1 MTMQLFGSRLKTKS
15 QGPLLWGAL
24 LFTVLI
30 GCATNAL
37 ARGPAG
43 DEQHAERVVSIADC
57 IRMTK
62 LGDPDYWLGGSSQGR
77 VAQFSPDGKMFV
89 VVLRKGNLEE
99 NANEY
104 SLVLWRTSQI
114 SHSSPPV
121 VILTMSSSSNLEA
134 IEGVRWLEDNET
146 LAFLGEHPNEQRQVY
161 VVSAGTGIVRKLTN
175 HPTNIIA
182 FSISPDGNQIA
193 YIAEK
198 PVESLWDEKTR
209 REGLLVSKELLPD
222 LVVGRKYDAS
232 GYYGELELFFQS
244 NSKVT
249 GPLDS
254 KGRIN
259 LFHSTPKLSPDGKY
273 VLIATQTQE
282 IPEHW
287 KEYEDPSVREYSTQI
302 LPKGRY
308 SYLERYILI
317 DTKTGDTRVLLDSPV
332 RMHGSDVAWSPDGHS
347 VAISGVYLPLEN
359 TQGEERKHRQ
369 SKLFTVEVGVPGG
382 EVTRI
387 DEGDFR
393 LVGWEKKG
401 RVVLEAGNATPR
413 RVLFAKTEG
422 SWKKVSDG
430 VHFET
435 RPDIVLEE
443 DMNTRPK
450 IYAVDSDTHNKSL
463 LLDLNPQFEKLRFAR
478 VEEIEWKGSDGHD
491 VKGGLYY
498 PVDYVAGGKYP
509 LVIQTHGW
517 DAKKFWIDGPW
528 TSAFAAQAL
537 AGKGFAVLQVPDPD
551 ENLEDTPGE
560 PQRAVAVFE
569 GAIEYLDRKGFID
582 RRRVGLIGF
591 SRTGLYVRY
600 ALTHSKYHFVA
611 ASVMDTTD
619 GGYFQYLAFFN
630 VAPGWAEAYERLNGG
645 LPYGEGLLSWMKN
658 SPGFN
663 IDRVQTPF
671 RIVAPR
677 SSDSLLSEWEW
688 FAALT
693 RLGKP
698 VELVLLEDG
707 VHILQRPWDRIV
719 SQQGNVDWFA
729 FWLKGEEDSAPAKAE
744 QYKRWRE
751 LRKLQ
756 EANQAEKRPN

>member
-1 MTMQLFGSRLKTKS
+1 MQLFCSRLKTKS
-15 QGPLLWGAL
+15 QGPLLREAL
-24 LFTVLI
+24 VFTVLI
-30 GCATNAL
+30 GCATDAL
-37 ARGPAG
+37 ARSPAG
-43 DEQHAERVVSIADC
+43 DEQRAERVVSIADC

-62 LGDPDYWLGGSSQGR
+62 LGDPTYWLGGSSQGR

-99 NANEY
+99 NTNEY
-104 SLVLWRTSQI
+104 SLVLWRTSEI
-114 SHSSPPV
+114 LHSSPPV
-121 VILTMSSSSNLEA
+121 VISTMSSSSNLEA
-134 IEGVRWLEDNET
+134 IEGVTWLDDNET
-146 LAFLGEHPNEQRQVY
+146 LAFLGKHANEPRQVY
-161 VVSAGTGIVRKLTN
+161 TASVRTGFVKKLTD

-182 FSISPDGNQIA
+182 FSISSGGNQIA

-209 REGLLVSKELLPD
+209 RQGLSVSKEILPD
-222 LVVGRKYDAS
+222 LVTGRRFDAS

-244 NSKVT
+244 NSKIT

-259 LFHSTPKLSPDGKY
+259 LFHSTPKLSPDGNY
-273 VLIATQTQE
+273 ILIATQTQE
-282 IPEHW
+282 IPDHW
-287 KEYEDPSVREYSTQI
+287 KEYQDPSVREYSKQI
-302 LPKGRY
+302 LLKGRY

-317 DTKTGDTRVLLDSPV
+317 DTKTGDSRVLLDSPV
-332 RMHGSDVAWSPDGHS
+332 RLHGSDVAWSPDAHF
-347 VAISGVYLPLEN
+347 VAISGIYLPLEN
-359 TQGEERKHRQ
+359 TSGEERKLRQ
-369 SKLFTVEVGVPGG
+369 SKLFILEVGVPGG
-382 EVTRI
+382 EVTKI
-387 DEGDFR
+387 AEEAFR
-393 LVGWEKKG
+393 LLGWESKTG
-401 RVVLEAGNATPR
+401 RIVFETGDAALR
-413 RVLFAKTEG
+413 RVLFAKYEEG
-422 SWKKVSDG
+422 WKKVSDEE
-430 VHFET
+430 HPET

-450 IYAVDSDTHNKSL
+450 IFAIDSVTHHKSK

-491 VKGGLYY
+491 MKGGLYY
-498 PVDYVAGGKYP
+498 PVDYVTGGKYP
-509 LVIQTHGW
+509 LIIQTHGW

-551 ENLEDTPGE
+551 ESVEDTPRE
-560 PQRAVAVFE
+560 PQSAVAGFE
-569 GAIEYLDRKGFID
+569 GAIEYLDQKGLID
-582 RRRVGLIGF
+582 SRRVGLIGF

-600 ALTHSKYHFVA
+600 AVTHSKYHFAA
-611 ASVMDTTD
+611 ASVMDATD
-619 GGYFQYLAFFN
+619 GGYFQYLASFN
-630 VAPGWAEAYERLNGG
+630 VAPGWAESYERLNGG
-645 LPYGEGLLSWMKN
+645 LPYGQGLSSWMKN

-677 SSDSLLSEWEW
+677 SSSSVLSEWEW

-698 VELVLLEDG
+698 VELVVLEDG
-707 VHILQRPWDRIV
+707 VHILQKPWDRIV

-729 FWLKGEEDSAPAKAE
+729 FWLKGEEDSDPSKAE
-744 QYKRWRE
+744 QYARWRE
-751 LRKLQ
+751 MREQRDKIL
-756 EANQAEKRPN
+756 ANGSN